1 MLMLFYVQDILCKL
15 EYSDSSLDLLPK
27 GTDKTIAVFNITGI
41 AAVAKEYRAT
51 EAAATTA
58 ATGQTVMPKVH
69 LSFAVDSS
77 GLVTLLKAEASY
89 ELPLPP
95 AAATEETPAA
105 GTNTTVEAE
114 TASDATAA
122 NTTDSTSTTA
132 AAAEKEKAKAPTKRV
147 IKKPLT
153 ILRSDTATHPPRWT
167 SAMITAAKN
176 RLLELQ
182 AIDENRKA
190 KAAAL
195 NDLEAYIY
203 KIKNRLVDE
212 EESLKA
218 ISTSEQR
225 QAVID
230 VANTAEEWLYD
241 DGRDATVTQYQGK
254 MKEISDLANAI
265 FLRFSEVEKR
275 ESVIKKV
282 TTSLTDIKNTVTE
295 KWTTETKPQI
305 TEEEKASL
313 LTAVQK
319 VEAWIE
325 EKAELQLAK
334 SPFEAPV
341 FLSSEVLSQLKP
353 VMLIYDKLVK
363 KPKPAPVVVE
373 TPKVSHQR

>member
-1 MLMLFYVQDILCKL
+1 MCKL

-58 ATGQTVMPKVH
+58 ATGETVMPKVH

-95 AAATEETPAA
+95 AATTEETPAA

-334 SPFEAPV
+334 SPFESPV

-373 TPKVSHQR
+373 TPKVSH